1 MGIIFFKTTDA
12 FAPPLAA
19 HFLPPKHLLGDTTIL
34 SQTIEAKTNTAY
46 GRCQA
51 PTFPPAW
58 TITGQGMSP
67 VIAITIPTKGAAK
80 PLRTTTHADQRSLN
94 IET

>member
-51 PTFPPAW
+51 PTFPPA
-58 TITGQGMSP
+58 
-67 VIAITIPTKGAAK
+67 
-80 PLRTTTHADQRSLN
+80 
-94 IET
+94 